1 MDNEIKKYTTAELD
15 ALTVHDLRIIL
26 SKLGG
31 TPKLKNRREMMDEII
46 DIQLG
51 KTVPQR
57 SNRGRKPKFI
67 RAEALYSEFKF
78 ADAPKNTPSDSHN
91 ESDDSSCRNESSGC
105 HNETNGG
112 YRNVQNMYT
121 GYKYTSRFIP
131 PDGDSNDERLKE
143 GNVCYKKDGTL
154 VESASSK
161 VLVSDGTAEP
171 SEKMVAAS
179 GVLEIM
185 EGYGFLRTYDIH
197 KNQPDFYVERQ
208 VIRKYALRTG
218 DFVVGYAI
226 NKFDKSSLSV
236 CEVLEINGVEV
247 ENFVRGTHFDDLTA
261 IYPCEQIITET
272 ASDEYALRSIDLLSP
287 IGKGQRGLIVA
298 PPKTGKTT
306 LLKKL
311 ACSIES
317 KYPDIHLIVLLIDE
331 RPEEVTDFASIVR
344 KAEVVSSTFDE
355 SPEKHIKFAEMY
367 MERAKRLVECG
378 KDVVILLDSITK
390 LARAYNNALPS
401 SGKTLSGGVDPQALL
416 APKKF
421 FGAAR
426 NTRSGGSLTIISTA
440 LVETGSRMDDV
451 IFEEFKGT
459 GNMEIVL
466 SRYLSERR
474 IFPAIDIYKSGTRN
488 DEYLFDDNYREGVY
502 KLRRMLAQKDNAAEI
517 FIEMLQKSENNDRL
531 MERLDGWL
539 KIING

>member
-1 MDNEIKKYTTAELD
+1 MDNEIKRYTTAELD

-67 RAEALYSEFKF
+67 QAEALCSELKF
-78 ADAPKNTPSDSHN
+78 AGNSQNAASGYNNDS
-91 ESDDSSCRNESSGC
+91 
-105 HNETNGG
+105 NGG
-112 YRNVQNMYT
+112 YHNAQNAYS
-121 GYKYTSRFIP
+121 GYKYIGRFTP
-131 PDGDSNDERLKE
+131 TENDSDSERLEE
-143 GNVCYKKDGTL
+143 GNVRYDRDRNFADRP
-154 VESASSK
+154 SAS
-161 VLVSDGTAEP
+161 VIVSDGTSEP
-171 SEKMVAAS
+171 SEKMVMAS

-197 KNQPDFYVERQ
+197 KKQPDFYMERQ
-208 VIRKYALRTG
+208 VIRKYSLKTG

-226 NKFDKSSLSV
+226 NKFDKISLSV
-236 CEVLEINGVEV
+236 CEVLEINGIKAD
-247 ENFVRGTHFDDLTA
+247 NFTRGPHFDDLTA

-272 ASDEYALRSIDLLSP
+272 AGDEYALRSIDLISP

-317 KYPDIHLIVLLIDE
+317 KYPDINLIVLLIDE
-331 RPEEVTDFASIVR
+331 RPEEVTDFASIVK

-355 SPEKHIKFAEMY
+355 SPEKHIKYAEMY
-367 MERAKRLVECG
+367 LERAKRLVECG

-390 LARAYNNALPS
+390 LARAYNNVLPS
-401 SGKTLSGGVDPQALL
+401 SGKTLSGGVDPQALI

-426 NTRSGGSLTIISTA
+426 NTRGGGSLTIISTA

-488 DEYLFDDNYREGVY
+488 DEYLLNEGYREGVY

-517 FIEMLQKSENNDRL
+517 FIEMLQKSENNDQL
-531 MERLDGWL
+531 IERLDGWL